1 MSTGLPPGPHTSAP
15 TFSHAEEL
23 REEIIVAAREA
34 AILIAR
40 GDRGARVQA
49 CLDTAA
55 KAVVRLELLY
65 GRMGITDRRDETIQM
80 QAIIERLQA
89 KLKAMR

>member
-1 MSTGLPPGPHTSAP
+1 MPRRFAINVPAS
-15 TFSHAEEL
+15 SHAEEL

-34 AILIAR
+34 AVLIAR
-40 GDRGARVQA
+40 GHRGVKVQA
-49 CLDTAA
+49 CLDRAA

-80 QAIIERLQA
+80 QAIIERLRA
-89 KLKAMR
+89 KLKAMP